1 MTFVDS
7 SFPADNK
14 SLGSNEWNNIWLRPN
29 EFLEN
34 PVLLGESIDGNDV
47 SQGELGDCYFL
58 SALSALAD
66 YPERIK
72 KILDNCTTEETGKYS
87 FDLNVKGISTTIVI
101 DDQIPCHKKTRT
113 PLFAKS
119 KSNALWVMLIEKAYA
134 KACGSYFNIEGG
146 FPFEALYDL
155 TGMPQ
160 YRIVLNSEN
169 NSSLYESLKKYNAK
183 QYVMSANV
191 SEEITDL
198 TEQTGLIPGHSY
210 SLVKVEEIEGNQL
223 VQMRNPWGKG
233 EWKGEWCDTDSKW
246 TDELRNKYHAS
257 NGDNYDD
264 GLFFIPIN
272 DFCKYFDDIT
282 IVRYK
287 NNWNHTC
294 TSGQLVSKQT
304 KIHFNSQSQEV
315 IFSLIQRGD
324 TRIATRMW
332 VVDEDNKPLGGHYME
347 AFYKSSLCSGKK
359 VKLPKEGKYSLYIEV
374 ADVDNDKLPHE
385 ISIGC
390 VSNTENIKFDSFE
403 KVEALQLFNT
413 PELEKNAMVCKKCG
427 KTIPSGSYAKA
438 EIGSFHIDCF
448 VCSKCGTKLG
458 ENIVVRGDDILC
470 PQCSAPSQ

>member
-34 PVLLGESIDGNDV
+34 PVLL
-47 SQGELGDCYFL
+47 GELGDCYFL

-87 FDLNVKGISTTIVI
+87 FDLNIKGISTTIVI
-101 DDQIPCHKKTRT
+101 DNQIPCHKETRT
-113 PLFAKS
+113 PLFTKS
-119 KSNALWVMLIEKAYA
+119 KSIVLWVMLIEKAYA
-134 KACGSYFNIEGG
+134 KVCGSYFNIEGG

-169 NSSLYESLKKYNAK
+169 NSSLYESLKNIMQNK
-183 QYVMSANV
+183 
-191 SEEITDL
+191 ITDL
-198 TEQTGLIPGHSY
+198 TEKTGLIPGHSY
-210 SLVKVEEIEGNQL
+210 SLVKVKEIEGNQL

-246 TDELRNKYHAS
+246 TDELRNKYYAS

-272 DFCKYFDDIT
+272 DFYED
-282 IVRYK
+282 
-287 NNWNHTC
+287 NWNHTC
-294 TSGQLVSKQT
+294 TSGQVVSKQT
-304 KIHFNSQSQEV
+304 KIQFNSQSQEV
-315 IFSLIQRGD
+315 IFI
-324 TRIATRMW
+324 
-332 VVDEDNKPLGGHYME
+332 DEDNKPLGGQYIE

-359 VKLPKEGKYSLYIEV
+359 VKLPKKGKYSLYIEV

-390 VSNTENIKFDSFE
+390 VSNTENIKFDLFE
-403 KVEALQLFNT
+403 KVESLQLFNT

-427 KTIPSGSYAKA
+427 KTISSGSYAKA

-458 ENIVVRGDDILC
+458 ENFVVRGDDILC
-470 PQCSAPSQ
+470 SQCSAPQ